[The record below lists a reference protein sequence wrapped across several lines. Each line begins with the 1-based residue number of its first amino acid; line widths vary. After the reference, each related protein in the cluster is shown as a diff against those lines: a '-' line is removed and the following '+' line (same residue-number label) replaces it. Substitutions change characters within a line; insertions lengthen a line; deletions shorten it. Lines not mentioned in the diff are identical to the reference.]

1 MREIVKVSRNN
12 EVNINAIN
20 QGLSEFI
27 NLRTISNIYLF
38 NRTGEIYSNFKD
50 QKNKNYLLPSDDI
63 FKILDQNRVYIFQ
76 LNKNSIS
83 AYKKINFLGN
93 VLYASK

>member
-1 MREIVKVSRNN
+1 MREIIKVSRNN

-38 NRTGEIYSNFKD
+38 NRS
-50 QKNKNYLLPSDDI
+50 
-63 FKILDQNRVYIFQ
+63 R
-76 LNKNSIS
+76 
-83 AYKKINFLGN
+83 
-93 VLYASK
+93 